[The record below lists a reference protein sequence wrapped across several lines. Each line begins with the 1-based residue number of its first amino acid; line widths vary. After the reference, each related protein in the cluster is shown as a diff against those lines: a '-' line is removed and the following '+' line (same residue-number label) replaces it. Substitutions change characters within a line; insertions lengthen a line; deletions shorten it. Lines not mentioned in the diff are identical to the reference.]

1 MATISGIP
9 GLWREEK
16 NKRKTLEFG
25 GFSAFTNI
33 SEETV
38 AVLISINVHL
48 MLFFTL
54 TVNLNP
60 CLREHACLSALTQ
73 HPSSANTQLL
83 RQDPWWRPE
92 LELCLGWKFIPSSFP
107 EIIREQKSLT
117 TWVYRMF
124 HIFKSHL
131 ECLSFIFNNKREK
144 MILKNLWKGIGVC
157 RSMKRAQRWDGDSEE
172 GEGVITLQEVN
183 TGYDTAFSNSW
194 FGDKIHRR
202 ATPSAWLRQNQSPSD
217 DGFVCPYVSVTEAQS
232 EVAKATARWRN
243 LNWKW
248 G

>member
-9 GLWREEK
+9 GLLQEEK

-25 GFSAFTNI
+25 RFSALTNI

-48 MLFFTL
+48 MLFFNL
-54 TVNLNP
+54 TVNLND

-92 LELCLGWKFIPSSFP
+92 LELCPGWKFIPLHHFSRLFES
-107 EIIREQKSLT
+107 RRAWQRGST
-117 TWVYRMF
+117 
-124 HIFKSHL
+124 
-131 ECLSFIFNNKREK
+131 ECFIFLSLILNAYLLFLTIREK

-157 RSMKRAQRWDGDSEE
+157 KSMKRAQRWNGDSE

-232 EVAKATARWRN
+232 EVAKATAR
-243 LNWKW
+243 
-248 G
+248 